1 MFVYVSF
8 HTTFMHFFDMG
19 GSFGEKK
26 ENKSKSSFL
35 SKNQRGGHHLT
46 KKMSLGNEHSTKT
59 VCSLL
64 LAGVKRFNIVILFQ
78 IVVSMYFV
86 LFEQSFLNKNK
97 SALKHYV
104 LERTIEEVQS
114 FEATL
119 SLFIVIK
126 HRKFTSKS
134 ILPKYFC
141 LLIS

>member
-1 MFVYVSF
+1 
-8 HTTFMHFFDMG
+8 
-19 GSFGEKK
+19 
-26 ENKSKSSFL
+26 
-35 SKNQRGGHHLT
+35 
-46 KKMSLGNEHSTKT
+46 MSLGNEHSTKT

-64 LAGVKRFNIVILFQ
+64 LARVKRFNIVILFQ